1 MSKIQASSRWYLFS
15 SGESSIQPVPNK
27 ASRKW
32 ARIMHWTLGILR
44 KSQTVSYALAFFWSD
59 GFAVP
64 SLSAGN
70 AHRWTGQ
77 TRQSSSDG

>member
-1 MSKIQASSRWYLFS
+1 
-15 SGESSIQPVPNK
+15 
-27 ASRKW
+27 
-32 ARIMHWTLGILR
+32 MHWTLGILR